1 MTQVDEIAPDVYR
14 ICVLYPEIN
23 LQFCHFLIKD
33 EEPLLFHTGLRRMF
47 REVREGVARVID
59 PAQLRWISWSHFE
72 SDECGSLNDWLAIAP
87 RKRWR
92 LWMAAPSVFQ
102 KTSNRCLFPFSP
114 TEWCPMRITP
124 QP

>member
-59 PAQLRWISWSHFE
+59 PAR
-72 SDECGSLNDWLAIAP
+72 NP
-87 RKRWR
+87 
-92 LWMAAPSVFQ
+92 
-102 KTSNRCLFPFSP
+102 
-114 TEWCPMRITP
+114 
-124 QP
+124 

>member
-23 LQFCHFLIKD
+23 LQFCHFLIED

-59 PAQLRWISWSHFE
+59 PARLRWISWSHFE
-72 SDECGSLNDWLAIAP
+72 
-87 RKRWR
+87 
-92 LWMAAPSVFQ
+92 
-102 KTSNRCLFPFSP
+102 
-114 TEWCPMRITP
+114 
-124 QP
+124 